1 MNIHYNF
8 WLEENGRV
16 VLSPW
21 RAKLLQAIAETGSIS
36 AAARQMDVSYRRAWE
51 KLKEMEDG
59 FGQSLLTTEIGG
71 AHGGGA
77 SLTPYAQSILEKFNR
92 LITVLDREIQAN
104 FIKSDWTA

>member
-16 VLSPW
+16 VMSPW
-21 RAKLLQAIAETGSIS
+21 RATLLQAIVATGSIS
-36 AAARQMDVSYRRAWE
+36 AAARQMGVSYRRAWE

-59 FGQSLLTTEIGG
+59 LGQPLLTTEIGG

-77 SLTPYAQSILEKFNR
+77 SLTPFAQSLLEKFDQ
-92 LITVLDREIQAN
+92 LSTTLQTEIQTN
-104 FIKSDWTA
+104 FTKSDWT